1 MIKVGEAG
9 GNMKKQVA
17 VLAALV
23 VGICTG
29 CTTVQYA
36 KEDVVRKLDATR
48 PGYWTADMFNPT
60 SPSFIIHWEGG
71 SVCRTW

>member
-1 MIKVGEAG
+1 
-9 GNMKKQVA
+9 MKKQVA
-17 VLAALV
+17 VLVALV

-29 CTTVQYA
+29 CTTLQYT
-36 KEDVVRKLDATR
+36 KEDVVRKLDVTR
-48 PGYWTADMFNPT
+48 SGYWTADMFNST